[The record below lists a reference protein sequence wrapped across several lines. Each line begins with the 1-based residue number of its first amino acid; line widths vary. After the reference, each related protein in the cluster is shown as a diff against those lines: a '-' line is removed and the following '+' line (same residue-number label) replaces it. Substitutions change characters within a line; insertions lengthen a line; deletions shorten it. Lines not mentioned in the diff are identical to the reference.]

1 MGYDEPS
8 SKRNTAVYGTPVAG
22 KPRNPWPRRVLLAII
37 ALGIGGYIA
46 ANPDFIQKITSLTTG
61 AANAPA
67 GPAGRGGGQAPPVRV
82 ALAETHDVPVIVR
95 TIGTVLANSTVTVKS
110 QVDGPLLAAMFREGQ
125 MVRKGDLLFRIDPAP
140 FQAALRQSQAAVQR
154 DEAQLGSAKADADR
168 AVMLADRGIVSAQQR
183 DQLIATAKSLAAT
196 VAADMAAVERAQLN
210 LDYTTI
216 RSPIDGKT
224 GPFIVHPG
232 NQVHANDTAGLVTI
246 TQIQPVK
253 ISFSL
258 PQGDLPRLQDRMR
271 EEQLVVEVTTRSDVA
286 VAPTGAAGQ
295 GEADIPVKVDFIGNV
310 VDDRTGTIELRAT
323 FQNPDLRLV
332 PGQLVDVSANL
343 ETYKNT
349 VTVPRESLN
358 IGQDG
363 NYVYVIGNDMKAQI
377 RPVRVLYQDQVIA
390 ALATG
395 VQTGERVVTDGQ
407 LRVTPGVTVA
417 ITRPEGQ
424 SPAGNAAPR
433 SSANPPGADPQ
444 AAGGANAEPTLTVR
458 RGG

>member
-1 MGYDEPS
+1 
-8 SKRNTAVYGTPVAG
+8 
-22 KPRNPWPRRVLLAII
+22 
-37 ALGIGGYIA
+37 
-46 ANPDFIQKITSLTTG
+46 
-61 AANAPA
+61 
-67 GPAGRGGGQAPPVRV
+67 
-82 ALAETHDVPVIVR
+82 
-95 TIGTVLANSTVTVKS
+95 
-110 QVDGPLLAAMFREGQ
+110 
-125 MVRKGDLLFRIDPAP
+125 
-140 FQAALRQSQAAVQR
+140 
-154 DEAQLGSAKADADR
+154 
-168 AVMLADRGIVSAQQR
+168 MLADRGIVSAQQR